1 MILKE
6 YKFEALIL
14 AKVAIVALLNSVMLK
29 FQPFKNDK
37 KGLFWLLESAENH
50 QKSDLYVQNCA
61 DFWFCPNLKRE
72 NFNFAKVRPSE
83 IAKMIIW
90 TIFLV

>member
-1 MILKE
+1 MGPSRNPLPKLGSDQNPLPNLGPSQNPLGNLPLILKE

-37 KGLFWLLESAENH
+37 KGLF
-50 QKSDLYVQNCA
+50 
-61 DFWFCPNLKRE
+61 
-72 NFNFAKVRPSE
+72 
-83 IAKMIIW
+83 
-90 TIFLV
+90 